1 MIEIIPAIDLMNG
14 KCVRLSGGRFDTM
27 KIYSDNPVAMARNF
41 RDQGVKN
48 LHIVDLDGAR
58 SGEPVHTGLLKEIAA
73 IGGMKVDFGGGIRSR
88 DSFKAVLDAGADR
101 VSIGSLAVT
110 NPAELE
116 NWLTDF
122 GADKVLLGVDVKNE
136 KVAYHGWQ
144 SESNIGW
151 QEFIGFWLGKGIDR
165 IFCTDVA
172 RDGELNGP
180 AVELYQRMLLQF
192 PGLDLLASGGVSG
205 PEDIRQLETAGI
217 KGVIV
222 GKAIYEGKL
231 KASYPLLP
239 KEGAGGGTF
248 GAGGG
253 LAKRIIPCLDI
264 RDGRTVKGV
273 NFVDIIDAG
282 DPVEL
287 AVRYAAEGA
296 DELVFLDIT
305 ATIEERKTFP
315 LLVKKIAKVLNIPF
329 TVGGGISTFEDA
341 VILLEAG
348 ADKISLNSAA
358 VKSPEIIDRLA
369 RSFGNQFVV
378 LAIDAKEVNGWEVYV
393 HGGRLATGLDLF
405 AWAREGQDRGCGEI
419 LFTSMN
425 HDGTKAGFANEALA
439 RMSDQLTIPVI
450 ASGGAG
456 KLEHFRDAFT
466 IGKADAAL
474 AASVFHF
481 GEIPIPDL
489 KQYLYREGIPVRIK

>member
-41 RDQGVKN
+41 RDMGVKY

-58 SGEPVHTGLLKEIAA
+58 NGQPVHIGILKEIAA

-88 DSFKAVLDAGADR
+88 ESFKAALDAGADR

-110 NPAELE
+110 NPGELE
-116 NWLTDF
+116 NWLMDF

-151 QEFIGFWLGKGIDR
+151 REFIGFWLARGIDR

-180 AVELYQRMLLQF
+180 AIELYKQMLQQF
-192 PGLDLLASGGVSG
+192 PGLNLLASGGVSG
-205 PEDIRQLETAGI
+205 PEDIRQLEVAGI

-231 KASYPLLP
+231 KA
-239 KEGAGGGTF
+239 GGGTP
-248 GAGGG
+248 GAGAG

-273 NFVDIIDAG
+273 NFIDIRDAG

-305 ATIEERKTFP
+305 ATIEDRKTFP

-358 VKSPEIIDRLA
+358 VKKPEIIDRLA

-378 LAIDAKEVNGWEVYV
+378 LAVDAKETDGWEVYV
-393 HGGRLATGLDLF
+393 NGGRVATGKDLF
-405 AWAREGQDRGCGEI
+405 AWVREGQERGCGEI

-425 HDGTKAGFANEALA
+425 HDGTKAGFANVALS
-439 RMSDQLTIPVI
+439 RMSDLLTIPVI

-456 KLEHFRDAFT
+456 KPEHFRDAFT

-489 KQYLYREGIPVRIK
+489 KQYLYNEGITVRIK